1 MSKDFFIYIVQFI
14 NVFASFKFFDK
25 FFSTWSVKWVTLYI
39 AFDLSIKNI
48 LKSCM
53 CCIERNYHDFAV
65 SDIRSNCLTCCFDCI
80 DCSECFVIVLA
91 VYYVDVVILFQHRLH
106 DFLTFSLCKFT
117 CLLSYKIPS
126 VFVNAFFKTFCT
138 SDLSCRSDCSLDISD
153 MDIRCCDSFCFCK
166 SVQPFSCFTTFTKSI
181 GSDPCCVKAVIRYIN
196 HTVNDDYR
204 DVCIFCFLKNCI
216 PSCLCNRCKKN
227 VINLLLDEVTDC
239 CDLVF
244 LFLLSIIK
252 DQVISVFFAECVFH

>member
-1 MSKDFFIYIVQFI
+1 
-14 NVFASFKFFDK
+14 
-25 FFSTWSVKWVTLYI
+25 
-39 AFDLSIKNI
+39 
-48 LKSCM
+48 
-53 CCIERNYHDFAV
+53 
-65 SDIRSNCLTCCFDCI
+65 
-80 DCSECFVIVLA
+80 
-91 VYYVDVVILFQHRLH
+91 
-106 DFLTFSLCKFT
+106 
-117 CLLSYKIPS
+117 
-126 VFVNAFFKTFCT
+126 
-138 SDLSCRSDCSLDISD
+138 

-252 DQVISVFFAECVFH
+252 DQVISVFFAECVFHWLRVCCTPVRFCTYLWETYCDHIIGWAWWITALVAAVRSFASTASNC